1 MNTAGLQAINS
12 DQHLPRESSK
22 HAPRV
27 LLLQASLGARSFSR
41 LMCEKAARVL
51 KIFVAKTYTF
61 DPSGL
66 PLPDDADI
74 LNVKVKELQQ
84 LVEWS
89 EAMVWCSSERH
100 GAMTGIMKT

>member
-1 MNTAGLQAINS
+1 
-12 DQHLPRESSK
+12 
-22 HAPRV
+22 
-27 LLLQASLGARSFSR
+27 
-41 LMCEKAARVL
+41 MCEKAARVL

-100 GAMTGIMKT
+100 GAMTGIMKTRINWIPLLISAVQPTQGKALAVMQVSVGLQNFNVVS